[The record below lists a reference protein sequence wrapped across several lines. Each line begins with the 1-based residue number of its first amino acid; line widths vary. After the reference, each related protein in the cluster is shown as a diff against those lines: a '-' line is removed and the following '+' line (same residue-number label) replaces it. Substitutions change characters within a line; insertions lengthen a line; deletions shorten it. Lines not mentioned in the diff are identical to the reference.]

1 MAKSNGAGETVIIK
15 KYANRRLYDTST
27 SSYVTLDHLSDL
39 VRREVDFEVVDAK
52 NGEDLTRQVLT
63 QIIFEKENK
72 GEGALPV
79 NFLRKLIGFYGAGS
93 QSLLPAWLEMRM
105 NSISERQERW
115 TKAMGTANPFTMFE
129 KQARANMEALL
140 DGPLPFLLTFWDKS
154 LAPAPGTPA
163 HSERRCEV
171 ILKGD
176 QATNA
181 VKAVQAQMAT
191 PPVFG
196 APLPLPA
203 PFEATP
209 GTAYIEARELLR
221 RRVAVV
227 HIGVHGAGGE
237 TFLRVDRLPAGM
249 GFGS

>member
-52 NGEDLTRQVLT
+52 SGEDLTRQVLT

-93 QSLLPAWLEMRM
+93 QSLLPAWLEMSM
-105 NSISERQERW
+105 NSFSESQERW

-129 KQARANMEALL
+129 KQARANMEMFENAMRMFTP
-140 DGPLPFLLTFWDKS
+140 GMSTRKS
-154 LAPAPGTPA
+154 KRGDRSAAAPDSDAM
-163 HSERRCEV
+163 E
-171 ILKGD
+171 ILR
-176 QATNA
+176 
-181 VKAVQAQMAT
+181 AQMA
-191 PPVFG
+191 
-196 APLPLPA
+196 AMQDQLDSLSK
-203 PFEATP
+203 
-209 GTAYIEARELLR
+209 R
-221 RRVAVV
+221 
-227 HIGVHGAGGE
+227 
-237 TFLRVDRLPAGM
+237 
-249 GFGS
+249 